1 MPETAVC
8 GSSERH
14 ISLNCYALPVA
25 IVLIRTVGLY
35 GLQCL
40 IWSSFGLPLES
51 KMELSRTNA
60 IGVLRDIL
68 AI

>member
-1 MPETAVC
+1 
-8 GSSERH
+8 
-14 ISLNCYALPVA
+14 LPVA

-35 GLQCL
+35 GLQRL
-40 IWSSFGLPLES
+40 IWSSFGLPIES